1 MAEIISY
8 CGLLCSDCGA
18 YIATVADDDEKRAE
32 VARQWSEMYE
42 ANLSPSDINCE
53 GCLSDGPR
61 VFHHATVC
69 EIRKC
74 AKAKGVVN
82 CGHCDEYPCDRL
94 EGLFKM
100 VPEAR
105 ERLDEV
111 RAAL

>member
-61 VFHHATVC
+61 VFHH
-69 EIRKC
+69 
-74 AKAKGVVN
+74 
-82 CGHCDEYPCDRL
+82 D
-94 EGLFKM
+94 GLRD
-100 VPEAR
+100 PQ
-105 ERLDEV
+105 V
-111 RAAL
+111 RQGQGRGELRPLR